1 MASGLTVKLPFSIS
15 GEGDFTQIKEY
26 EDLVKQNLKNLI
38 LTIPGEKPMDINFGV
53 GIQRYL
59 FEPNLSYVY
68 GEIESEISEKVE
80 EYMPFLDLEE
90 IRIAPDEE
98 NENLMRVQI
107 FYVIVPL
114 EVEDELLL
122 IIARNL
128 ALT

>member
-38 LTIPGEKPMDINFGV
+38 LTIPGERPMDINFGV

-68 GEIESEISEKVE
+68 GEIETEISEKVE

-90 IRIAPDEE
+90 IRITPDEE
-98 NENLMRVQI
+98 DENLMRVQI

>member
-15 GEGDFTQIKEY
+15 GEGDFTEIKEY

-59 FEPNLSYVY
+59 FEPNLSFVY